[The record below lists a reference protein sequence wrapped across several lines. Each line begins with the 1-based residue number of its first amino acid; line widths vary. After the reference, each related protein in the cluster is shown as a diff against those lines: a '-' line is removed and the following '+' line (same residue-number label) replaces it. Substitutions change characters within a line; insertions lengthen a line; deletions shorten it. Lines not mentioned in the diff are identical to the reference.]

1 MTIAA
6 EDREV
11 HSSVSSVKMIAQ
23 KEKAGHAVS
32 VRDIHMKNKQLRKK
46 GVHVTK
52 GQSALEAIRN
62 SVPHWIHHTVKDE
75 HYIGGVKYLPECE
88 CSECGYVSNTEHPVC
103 PHCGARMH
111 QLDS

>member
-1 MTIAA
+1 
-6 EDREV
+6 
-11 HSSVSSVKMIAQ
+11 
-23 KEKAGHAVS
+23 
-32 VRDIHMKNKQLRKK
+32 MKNKQLRKK